1 MLLSVCKKVRE
12 QASVVATRIRHAVKD
27 ERERQ
32 ILLLA
37 QQLKVHFY
45 KLLLVFVYCSINTL
59 FIYLINYGKYVSD
72 GK

>member
-1 MLLSVCKKVRE
+1 VCKKVRE

-27 ERERQ
+27 EKERQ

-45 KLLLVFVYCSINTL
+45 TMLLAFVYCSINTL
-59 FIYLINYGKYVSD
+59 FIHLISYGKYVSD